1 MHELTVLRDL
11 VILLAVAI
19 PVAALAH
26 RARLPTVA
34 GFLLTGL
41 AIGPHGFALISRPE
55 TVSSLAEL
63 GVMLLLFTIGL
74 EFSVTR
80 IVRLGR
86 LVLQGGVLQVAGT
99 LVAAAIAVSV
109 WLEAPW
115 NRAMFY
121 GSLVALSSTAIV
133 LKLYADRVEL
143 DSPPGRVVV
152 SILLFQDICVVP
164 LMLLV
169 PVFAQVGS
177 GPLVGLWAEVATS
190 LLVVAV
196 LMLAGRVAVPWI
208 LDRVVPLEEQGA
220 LYVMRRVRRSRS
232 RVRDREFRSI
242 PCARNLPRGAGDL
255 RIGVWTPGRFGRSP
269 FRDTFSGIFFISVGM
284 LLDIGFVGSRPVL
297 VLGAAVAILLLKIAM
312 TTGAVAHLRRGFGP
326 V

>member
-34 GFLLTGL
+34 GFLLAGL

-143 DSPPGRVVV
+143 DSPR
-152 SILLFQDICVVP
+152 
-164 LMLLV
+164 
-169 PVFAQVGS
+169 
-177 GPLVGLWAEVATS
+177 
-190 LLVVAV
+190 
-196 LMLAGRVAVPWI
+196 
-208 LDRVVPLEEQGA
+208 
-220 LYVMRRVRRSRS
+220 
-232 RVRDREFRSI
+232 
-242 PCARNLPRGAGDL
+242 RGA
-255 RIGVWTPGRFGRSP
+255 WWCRSCS
-269 FRDTFSGIFFISVGM
+269 FKTSAWCR
-284 LLDIGFVGSRPVL
+284 
-297 VLGAAVAILLLKIAM
+297 
-312 TTGAVAHLRRGFGP
+312 
-326 V
+326 

>member
-34 GFLLTGL
+34 GFLLAGL

-177 GPLVGLWAEVATS
+177 GPLVGPLGGGCDEPAGGGRPDAGGTGRRS
-190 LLVVAV
+190 LDP
-196 LMLAGRVAVPWI
+196 GSSR
-208 LDRVVPLEEQGA
+208 PLEEQGA

-255 RIGVWTPGRFGRSP
+255 RIGVWTPGRFGTFALFETRSAG
-269 FRDTFSGIFFISVGM
+269 FSSSRSACFSISDSWALGRSSFWVRP
-284 LLDIGFVGSRPVL
+284 LRFCSSRS
-297 VLGAAVAILLLKIAM
+297 
-312 TTGAVAHLRRGFGP
+312 R
-326 V
+326 

>member
-1 MHELTVLRDL
+1 MHELTVLHDL

-34 GFLLTGL
+34 GFLLAGL

-109 WLEAPW
+109 PH
-115 NRAMFY
+115 
-121 GSLVALSSTAIV
+121 
-133 LKLYADRVEL
+133 
-143 DSPPGRVVV
+143 
-152 SILLFQDICVVP
+152 
-164 LMLLV
+164 
-169 PVFAQVGS
+169 
-177 GPLVGLWAEVATS
+177 
-190 LLVVAV
+190 
-196 LMLAGRVAVPWI
+196 
-208 LDRVVPLEEQGA
+208 GA
-220 LYVMRRVRRSRS
+220 LKFGREIRTPAMQAGLTTRR
-232 RVRDREFRSI
+232 
-242 PCARNLPRGAGDL
+242 L
-255 RIGVWTPGRFGRSP
+255 TFGRSCSSNGATP
-269 FRDTFSGIFFISVGM
+269 GAHQASPSSERGKVFVSKGM
-284 LLDIGFVGSRPVL
+284 PSFAGSSDSTAR
-297 VLGAAVAILLLKIAM
+297 
-312 TTGAVAHLRRGFGP
+312 
-326 V
+326 